1 MLPSQTPFQ
10 SGDKVVAY
18 CRYSE
23 GDDQGLKNTSTEE
36 QEAAIRHYCDSNGL
50 LLIRVFADPFASGR
64 SVAKREKYLEMLSFL
79 LHKKKPDVQGVILW
93 DFERWGRHYDR
104 AQYDAAQL
112 RMRGYKLFSMMQ
124 PIVDNT
130 PFSHVLEAMYFASA
144 QNQSDMISADV
155 KRALQANFTKHKVIP
170 RTNIPDGWIGVPVR
184 MGFYTDG
191 RERIGYRAEPDPK
204 YKNLIAEAVRMRLN
218 GVSVSDLCKFL
229 GGKFR
234 TSTKLN
240 ALFEKPLLYGSM
252 TYGGTTIE
260 DYCEPIIDKQT
271 YDRLQTFIASQ
282 PKRRRSPGGGVYS
295 HNRALLSGLLVCGV
309 CGERM
314 HLDRRKAKKRTYE
327 TYYCNSYHIGIRREN
342 IDDLIIDKAI
352 DLLSGEQWEQDVEC
366 IVDALQSDF
375 DADHDKSSIRDEITL
390 IDRKLAR
397 LEEAL
402 EESDIVPKTIMKKM
416 ADLEAQR
423 EILAQKLD
431 TMSFDR
437 DRVRK
442 IADKLRRRTRTVLM
456 SDSTTTDEK
465 REALQSF
472 ISEIVV
478 LPGCKLIVKHGL
490 PGYVS
495 VADNSRGD
503 HERPSPDRLIL
514 ATELTYK
521 KRI

>member
-1 MLPSQTPFQ
+1 MIPSQTPFQ
-10 SGDKVVAY
+10 PGDKVVAY

-36 QEAAIRHYCDSNGL
+36 QEDAIRRYCDTYGL
-50 LLIRVFADPFASGR
+50 SLVRVFADPFASGR

-155 KRALQANFTKHKVIP
+155 KRALQSDFVKYKVIP
-170 RTNIPDGWIGVPVR
+170 RSNIPDGWIAVPVKV
-184 MGFYTDG
+184 GYYTDG
-191 RERIGYRAEPDPK
+191 RERIRYRAEPDPK
-204 YKNLIAEAVRMRLN
+204 YKDKFAEAVQMRLT
-218 GVSVSDLCKFL
+218 GIHVSEICDFL
-229 GGKFR
+229 GPVFKL
-234 TSTKLN
+234 TTKVNL
-240 ALFEKPLLYGSM
+240 LFEKTLLYGSL
-252 TYGGTTIE
+252 TYGGTTMD
-260 DYCEPIIDKQT
+260 DYCEPIIDKVT
-271 YDRLQTFIASQ
+271 WDRLQNYIASH
-282 PKRRRSPGGGVYS
+282 PKRRRASNGGVYS
-295 HNRALLSGLLVCGV
+295 KNRSLLSGLLVCGV

-314 HLDRRKAKKRTYE
+314 HLDRRKAKGHIYE

-342 IDDLIIDKAI
+342 IEDLILEKAI
-352 DLLSGEQWEQDVEC
+352 DLLSGDEWENTVEC
-366 IVDALQSDF
+366 IVDELQRAF
-375 DADHDKSSIRDEITL
+375 DTEHDKSSIKDEIAQ
-390 IDRKLAR
+390 IDRKLKR

-402 EESDIVPKTIMKKM
+402 EESDNAPRIILKKM
-416 ADLEAQR
+416 TEMESQR
-423 EILAQKLD
+423 EILVQKLNE
-431 TMSFDR
+431 TEFNP

-442 IADKLRRRTRTVLM
+442 IADKLRRQTRHILE
-456 SDSTTTDEK
+456 DDNTTTDEK

-472 ISEIVV
+472 ITEITV

-490 PGYVS
+490 PGYVV
-495 VADNSRGD
+495 VADNSRG
-503 HERPSPDRLIL
+503 EVLRPSQLRITL
-514 ATELTYK
+514 ATALTYK
-521 KRI
+521 KVV